1 MAIIKGNILKK
12 IINKGNIKK
21 VQKKAYNEI
30 NDTLDKKED
39 RIRAYR
45 KEASRL
51 SSMANK
57 RIGRLEK
64 ANLQDSPAYKNWIDK
79 GSVRFGVKGKDHNE
93 LQREVA
99 RLRNFIGSESSTIG
113 GINRTLKEMAD
124 NTGIKYSTM
133 KELRQS
139 SGQFFE
145 LASKVDQYLRTVEDM
160 ASSIGYQKIWE
171 QINKYVKKNKIRL
184 DSSENNIEEL
194 TRKVTES
201 MDIYNESERI
211 NVSSEGG
218 GIDYS
223 IEGWYQLKKD

>member
-1 MAIIKGNILKK
+1 MSIIKGDLLKK
-12 IINKGNIKK
+12 IINKGNIKE
-21 VQKKAYNEI
+21 VQKKAYNEV

-57 RIGRLEK
+57 RIARLEK

-99 RLRNFIGSESSTIG
+99 RLRNFIGSESSTIR

-139 SGQFFE
+139 SGKFFE
-145 LASKVDQYLRTVEDM
+145 LAGKVEQYLRTVEDM
-160 ASSIGYQKIWE
+160 ASAIGYQKIWE
-171 QINKYVKKNKIRL
+171 QINKYVKKNEIRL

-194 TRKVTES
+194 TRKVTEA

-218 GIDYS
+218 GITYS
-223 IEGWYQLKKD
+223 IEGWYTLDKD